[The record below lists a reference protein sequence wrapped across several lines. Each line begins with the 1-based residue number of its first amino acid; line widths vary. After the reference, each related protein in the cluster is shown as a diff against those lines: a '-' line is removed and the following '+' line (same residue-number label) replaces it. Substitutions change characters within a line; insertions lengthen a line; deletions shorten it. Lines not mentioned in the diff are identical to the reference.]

1 LDVEDHIGQQLG
13 SYRLVR
19 LLGQGGFAN
28 VYLGEHIHLQTLA
41 AVKVLQMRLV
51 GSNLEQFRNEA
62 RTIASLI
69 HPHIV
74 RVLDFG
80 VEDEV
85 PFLVM
90 EYAPHGTLRQA
101 HPKGTRLSPM
111 HVVSYVNQIADALY
125 YAHSRK
131 LMHRDIKPEN
141 LLLGEDG
148 KVLLSDFGLV
158 KTVHNT
164 ISQTTKEIAGTI
176 AYMAPEQVS
185 GKPRP
190 ASDQYA
196 LGIVV
201 YEWLS
206 GDRPFHGSLL
216 EIATQHIVATPRPLY
231 GNVPGISRDVEAV
244 IFSALAKDPQQRFA
258 TVKDFAR
265 AFEQACRQMQPFAPS
280 LPTTILPPSS
290 LRSPFS
296 TALMAVTPPSEI
308 RQDVPGQPQQSASP
322 NTYPV
327 ISPSQAGFP
336 TPVNTPPQTMQ
347 MNTPPQ
353 LGGPLAPIIN
363 SSQGQCLPPT
373 SNQNS
378 PRLPTHL
385 NQDNH
390 SHNQVFQSTPA
401 NGMLN
406 QATVQKIQNL
416 QRTLVHPTSMADEL
430 IKQPVNGT
438 LPAIARSTRHPHPK
452 SAKRWWVILTLALL
466 IVIASSIVTYAFPN
480 GLEVFSGSKQ
490 PSSVGHGSSSDKN
503 KVSGGH
509 ISASIPVQPGFAT
522 LQITPSSKDVK
533 NVFTV
538 SAVTGAPDSAQSQ
551 VQARQITASQSQS
564 QTTTTTGSKQTAA
577 TRAAGTLTVAC
588 RSSSSPLTINAG
600 TVFTDDNKVSVTTDT
615 TVTTSECH
623 TIVPAHAVNAG
634 QSGNIAANDINQPY
648 QGYTVSNEAAFSGG
662 QDAKTTTVVAQSDI
676 DTTVTSLETTLTPE
690 VKQALSGKLKAN
702 ERSFGNPQCNPTVTS
717 NHPVGDEATNVTV
730 SVLMT
735 CTIETYDNDGTQAMA
750 KRLLSNQAATNPGAD
765 YGLTGNI
772 TTTIGQPTLADPAHG
787 TISLSVTAEG
797 VWVYQW
803 SDAQKQNLARLVA
816 GRSTQDAKR
825 LLLEQKGVSAA
836 NILLP
841 SGENGML
848 PSNPSNITV
857 GVATVGGL

>member
-80 VEDEV
+80 VEDGV

-101 HPKGTRLSPM
+101 HPKGSRSSPM

-131 LMHRDIKPEN
+131 LIHRDIKPEN
-141 LLLGEDG
+141 ILLGENG

-216 EIATQHIVATPRPLY
+216 EIATQHMVATPRPLY
-231 GNVPGISRDVEAV
+231 GNVPGISRKVDAV

-258 TVKDFAR
+258 TVKEFAR
-265 AFEQACRQMQPFAPS
+265 AFEQACHQKQLFAPS
-280 LPTTILPPSS
+280 LPTAILPPSS

-296 TALMAVTPPSEI
+296 TALMAVTPPSET
-308 RQDVPGQPQQSASP
+308 RQDVPAQPQHSASP
-322 NTYPV
+322 NTHPV

-336 TPVNTPPQTMQ
+336 NPVNTPLQT
-347 MNTPPQ
+347 NTPPQ
-353 LGGPLAPIIN
+353 LGAPLPPLN
-363 SSQGQCLPPT
+363 SSQGQYLPPT
-373 SNQNS
+373 SNHNFPGQ
-378 PRLPTHL
+378 PTHL
-385 NQDNH
+385 NQDNN
-390 SHNQVFQSTPA
+390 SHHQVFQSTPV
-401 NGMLN
+401 NGTQN

-416 QRTLVHPTSMADEL
+416 QRTFVPPTSMAGEL
-430 IKQPVNGT
+430 TKQPVDGT
-438 LPAIARSTRHPHPK
+438 LPVIARATRHPHPK
-452 SAKRWWVILTLALL
+452 SAKRWGIILTLALL
-466 IVIASSIVTYAFPN
+466 IVIASSIITYAFPN
-480 GLEVFSGSKQ
+480 SLETLSGSKQ
-490 PSSVGHGSSSDKN
+490 PLLAGHGSSSGKN

-509 ISASIPVQPGFAT
+509 IPASIPVQPGFAT
-522 LQITPSSKDVK
+522 LQITPSSKEMK
-533 NVFTV
+533 NVFTI
-538 SAVTGAPDSAQSQ
+538 SAVMGTPDSSQSQ
-551 VQARQITASQSQS
+551 VQARQVSASQSQS
-564 QTTTTTGSKQTAA
+564 QTTMTTGSKQTAA
-577 TRAAGTLTVAC
+577 TLAAGTLIVTC
-588 RSSSSPLTINAG
+588 HPYSSLITINAG
-600 TVFTDDNKVSVTTDT
+600 TVFTDNNNVSVTTDM
-615 TVTTSECH
+615 TVTTSRCN
-623 TIVPAHAVNAG
+623 TIIPAHAVNAG
-634 QSGNIAANDINQPY
+634 QSGNIAANDIHQPY
-648 QGYTVSNEAAFSGG
+648 QGYTVSNKAAFSGG
-662 QDAKTTTVVAQSDI
+662 QDAKTIAVVAQRDI
-676 DTTVTSLETTLTPE
+676 DTTATSLETTLTPE
-690 VKQALSGKLKAN
+690 VKQALPGKLTAN
-702 ERSFGNPQCNPTVTS
+702 ERSFGNPQCSPTVTS
-717 NHPVGDEATNVTV
+717 NHADGDEATKVTV

-735 CTIETYDNDGTQAMA
+735 CAIEAYDHDGAQAMA
-750 KRLLSNQAATNPGAD
+750 KTLLSNQAATDLGAD
-765 YGLTGNI
+765 YGLTRNI
-772 TTTIGQPTLADPAHG
+772 TTTIGQPTLVDSAHG
-787 TISLSVTAEG
+787 TISLPATAEG
-797 VWVYQW
+797 VWAYQW
-803 SDAQKQNLARLVA
+803 RNAQKQHLTKLVA

-825 LLLEQKGVSAA
+825 LLLGQEGVSAA

-841 SGENGML
+841 SDENGVL
-848 PSNPSNITV
+848 PLNPRNITV
-857 GVATVGGL
+857 DTATVGGL